1 MNCWLVKTEPNVYS
15 IDDLQRDSKTW
26 WTGVRNYQARNY
38 LREMQVG
45 DLVLVYH
52 SNAEPPGVVG
62 VAKVACVAE
71 PDQTQFDKKSEYFE
85 AKASKQAPRWFCPQ
99 VRFVKKMRKMVSLD
113 ELRENGRLADMI
125 LLKRGS
131 RLSVIPVTREQYEEV
146 LRMGE

>member
-1 MNCWLVKTEPNVYS
+1 M
-15 IDDLQRDSKTW
+15 
-26 WTGVRNYQARNY
+26 
-38 LREMQVG
+38 
-45 DLVLVYH
+45 LVYH

-125 LLKRGS
+125 LLQRGS